1 MDDFDWGSLPSVLRR
16 IQSPSTAISA
26 AASVAAPPSA
36 ALRMLLEMGLPR
48 EACERALE
56 ANGGDVHA
64 AVAALLSQV
73 GEADSALFRASRT
86 GEPDSDGLRQMLAM
100 GLARAACEDALR
112 ATGGNVE
119 AAVTRVFESS

>member
-16 IQSPSTAISA
+16 IQSPSAAISA

-73 GEADSALFRASRT
+73 GEAGALFRASRT